1 MKSFKEL
8 GVTEPV
14 LRSILL
20 ENFKDPTEIQD
31 KSIPLI
37 LEGKDVIA
45 GSATGSGKTLAFAAG
60 IIKSCD
66 AGRGIQALVMT
77 PTRELSEQVAGAIS
91 KFAKFKRLDV
101 VKIYGGVPIGPQIQM
116 LKRADVVVGTPGR
129 LLDHIGRRSIDL
141 HRVKILVLDEADRMF
156 DMGFIRDV
164 EKIIMQCPNERQ
176 TLLFSATITPEVV
189 RLSKRHMKSPHAVSA
204 ETFVDPRKL
213 TQFYYDVDHNAK
225 FSLLAHLLKNEKKGI
240 VMVFCNARHTVD
252 AVQGNL
258 SLNGVESHAMHGG
271 LSQSRRTKVL
281 ADFHANK
288 ATVLVCTDVAARGL
302 DINGV
307 THVYNYDVP
316 KTPDE
321 YIHRIGRTAR
331 AGKDGMAV
339 SLLSKDDHP
348 FFRRI
353 ARDSRVKITKLAI
366 PEMAIIQMKRISR
379 RKEVIGGPRPFGRR
393 NAGGPRS
400 FERRESR
407 GPPRGGQR
415 GFGRNQRGRGDSRRS
430 STQER
435 RF

>member
-14 LRSILL
+14 LRSIML
-20 ENFKDPTEIQD
+20 ENFNEPTEIQD
-31 KSIPLI
+31 KAIPLI

-60 IIKSCD
+60 IIKSCE

-91 KFAKFKRLDV
+91 KFSKFKKLDV
-101 VKIYGGVPIGPQIQM
+101 VKVYGGVAIGPQIQA
-116 LKRADVVVGTPGR
+116 LRRADVVVGTPGR
-129 LLDHIGRRSIDL
+129 LLDHLNRRSIDL
-141 HRVKILVLDEADRMF
+141 RRVKILVIDEADRMF

-164 EKIIMQCPNERQ
+164 EKIIMQCSNERQ
-176 TLLFSATITPEVV
+176 TLLFSATITPEVT
-189 RLSKRHMKSPHAVSA
+189 RLSRRHMRSPHAVSA
-204 ETFVDPRKL
+204 EIYVDPRKL
-213 TQFYYDVDHNAK
+213 TQFYYDVDHNSK
-225 FSLLAHLLKNEKKGI
+225 FSLLAHLLKKERKGI

-258 SLNGVESHAMHGG
+258 KLNGIDSHALHGG
-271 LSQSRRTKVL
+271 LSQARRNQVLFDVHSRK
-281 ADFHANK
+281 AD
-288 ATVLVCTDVAARGL
+288 VVVCTDVAARGL
-302 DINGV
+302 DIKGV

-331 AGKDGMAV
+331 AGKEGMAV
-339 SLLSKDDHP
+339 SLLSKDDHS

-353 ARDSRVKITKLAI
+353 ARDGRAKVTRIEA
-366 PEMAIIQMKRISR
+366 PELTLVPMKRISR
-379 RKEVIGGPRPFGRR
+379 RKEAIGGPRPFNRGSGQRPFNR
-393 NAGGPRS
+393 GG
-400 FERRESR
+400 
-407 GPPRGGQR
+407 GPPRR
-415 GFGRNQRGRGDSRRS
+415 GFGRNQRGFGGRRS
-430 STQER
+430 APQER